1 MNIILLSGG
10 SGKRLWPL
18 SNSARSK
25 QFLRLLKSPTG
36 QLESMLQR
44 IVRQI
49 DEAHLSD
56 CVTIATNASQ
66 KDSILNQLGERVQVV
81 LEPERRDT
89 FPAIVLSS
97 MYLLFERH
105 CSPEEIV
112 VVMPCDPYTEIGYF
126 ETIGRMVQV
135 VEKNE
140 ADMALMGVCPT
151 EPSSKFGYIVPCT
164 ESSEIEKDVYK
175 VARFTEKPTPDV
187 AKELLK
193 QGAFWNGG
201 VFAFRLGYLE
211 KIVKKYL
218 SVSTFQEL
226 SNRYTELP
234 KISFDYE
241 VVEKAESI
249 AVIPFQG
256 KWKDLGTWDVLCQ
269 ELSEKSLGLVKMQD
283 CLNTHVVNEL
293 EQPIVCV
300 GTSDLIVAATPDGIL
315 VADKQ
320 NTGNLKN
327 VVADLSNRPMFEER
341 RWGSY
346 LVLHQEE
353 LPDGCQI
360 LTKYLRIHSGK
371 NISYQIHLQRT
382 ETWNIVDGDALI
394 VIEDEVRKVHRGDVI
409 FIPAAQ
415 KHAIY
420 ALSNLIVLELQTGTD
435 LTDDTMQ
442 RFEWDW
448 TPYITG

>member
-36 QLESMLQR
+36 GLESMLQR

-56 CVTIATNASQ
+56 SVTIATNASQ
-66 KDSILNQLGERVQVV
+66 KDSILNQLGERVQMV

-89 FPAIVLSS
+89 FPAIVLSC
-97 MYLLFERH
+97 MYLLLERH
-105 CSPEEIV
+105 CSPDEVV
-112 VVMPCDPYTEIGYF
+112 VVMPCDPYTEAGYF
-126 ETIGRMVQV
+126 ETIGHMAQV

-140 ADMALMGVCPT
+140 ADMVLMGICPT
-151 EPSSKFGYIVPCT
+151 EPSSKFGYIVPCPKSSST
-164 ESSEIEKDVYK
+164 ENSIYR

-187 AKELLK
+187 ATELLA

-211 KIVKKYL
+211 KIVRKYL

-226 SNRYTELP
+226 SNRYAELP

-241 VVEKAESI
+241 VVEKAQSI
-249 AVIPFQG
+249 AVIPFKGQ
-256 KWKDLGTWDVLCQ
+256 WKDLGTWDVLCQ
-269 ELSEKSLGLVKMQD
+269 ELSEKSLGLAKMKD
-283 CLNTHVVNEL
+283 CLNTHVINEL

-300 GTSDLIVAATPDGIL
+300 GTSGLIVAATPDGIL

-320 NTGNLKN
+320 KTGNLKD
-327 VVADLSNRPMFEER
+327 VVTELSNRPMFEER

-346 LVLHQEE
+346 LVLHHET
-353 LPDGCQI
+353 LSDGCQI

-371 NISYQIHLQRT
+371 SISYQIHLQRT
-382 ETWNIVDGDALI
+382 ETWNIVDGEALL
-394 VIEDEVRKVHRGDVI
+394 VINEEVRSVHRGDVI
-409 FIPAAQ
+409 CIPSGQ

-420 ALSNLIVLELQTGTD
+420 ALSNLIVLEMQSGTD
-435 LTDDTMQ
+435 LTDSTTQ

-448 TPYITG
+448 NPYIKG